1 MSAGYTGGA
10 LSLSG
15 STYYSAASGLPNLPV
30 GNSPYTIVLQIKMPT
45 VCNTCGFLGWGTFAS
60 SNRVNAFRTSGTTLI
75 NYWWSNDLTSSSST
89 QFDGSWHQVAATY
102 DGTTRK
108 IYFDGVVKGSDSP
121 TANSH
126 AVPSNTAFNLG
137 VTNGA
142 EYYIG
147 ILDSVGIYS
156 VALTAAQLAALR

>member
-30 GNSPYTIVLQIKMPT
+30 GNSPYTIVLQMKMPT
-45 VCNTCGFLGWGTFAS
+45 ACNQCGFLGWGTFS
-60 SNRVNAFRTSGTTLI
+60 SDSRVNAFRTSGTSLV
-75 NYWWSNDLTSSSST
+75 NYWWSNDLVSTGVST

-121 TANSH
+121 TNSH

-142 EYYIG
+142 EYYSG